1 MKLNEIKLEVDYF
14 NFDEK
19 LYQKLKPTPLKNPK
33 LVSYNKQACD
43 LINLDYNECE
53 TKDFT
58 DFING
63 SNILQGSIPYSM
75 VYAGHQFGHFV
86 PQLGDGR
93 AINLGSVNNW
103 HLQTKG
109 SGITRYSRQGD
120 GRAILRSSIREY
132 LMSEAM
138 HGLNIPTTR
147 ALGIIDSDSFA
158 HRGWEQE
165 SCSIVLRMSPS
176 WIRVGTFEFF
186 ARTSNAK
193 ENLTQLADYVIK
205 QSYPHLID
213 EENQEKR
220 YEKMFYSLVDKT
232 AELFAKWQT
241 YGFMHGVLNT
251 DNFSMAGLTI
261 DYGPYAFMDYFEKN
275 CICNHTDA
283 EGRYSYNNQP
293 YVARWNLIVL
303 ADTLGQICSKEK
315 LMDYMKTFLPQHEKV
330 YLELMNKRLGLDAS
344 KSGNSNFHLILELL
358 GSLEAS
364 KMDYNLFFYRLTHLK
379 SFEDLSSILD
389 IAVFQD
395 PLIKWFESYNKVCIE
410 QNSSFEDRFLIMKKV
425 NPKYILKNYIIQ
437 EAIEKAHEGDYS
449 LVNDLLKIAQNPF
462 DEHCDFEKYAQ
473 ATPLK
478 FANIQ
483 LSCSS

>member
-14 NFDEK
+14 EFDEK

-33 LVSYNKQACD
+33 LVSYNPQACD
-43 LINLDYNECE
+43 LINLDYAECE
-53 TKDFT
+53 TKEFV

-63 SNILQGSIPYSM
+63 SNILKGSEPYSM

-93 AINLGSVNNW
+93 AINLGSVNKW

-109 SGITRYSRQGD
+109 SGITRYSRRGD
-120 GRAILRSSIREY
+120 GRAVLRSSIREY

-138 HGLNIPTTR
+138 HGINIPTTR
-147 ALGIIDSDSFA
+147 ALGIIDSETFA
-158 HRGWEQE
+158 HRGWEEE
-165 SCSIVLRMSPS
+165 SCSIVLRMSSS

-186 ARTSNAK
+186 ARTQNAK
-193 ENLTQLADYVIK
+193 ENLTQLADYVIE
-205 QSYPHLID
+205 QSYAHLID
-213 EENQEKR
+213 EENK
-220 YEKMFYSLVDKT
+220 YEKMFYCLVDKT
-232 AELFAKWQT
+232 AELFALWQT

-275 CICNHTDA
+275 CICNHTDT

-303 ADTLGQICSKEK
+303 ADALGQICSKEK
-315 LMDYMKTFLPQHEKV
+315 LMQYMNTFLPQHEKV

-344 KSGNSNFHLILELL
+344 KSGNSNLNLILELL

-364 KMDYNLFFYRLTHLK
+364 RIDYNLFFYKLTNLK
-379 SFEDLSSILD
+379 SFDDLSSVLD
-389 IAVFQD
+389 IAVFQE
-395 PLIKWFESYNKVCIE
+395 PLKQWFDSYIKVCEE
-410 QNSSFEDRFLIMKKV
+410 QESSFESRFIIMKKV

-437 EAIEKAHEGDYS
+437 EAIEKAHLGDYS

-462 DEHCDFEKYAQ
+462 DEHLEFERYAQ
-473 ATPLK
+473 STPMK

>member
-14 NFDEK
+14 EFDEK

-33 LVSYNKQACD
+33 LVSYNPQACD
-43 LINLDYNECE
+43 LINLDYAECE
-53 TKDFT
+53 TKEFV

-63 SNILQGSIPYSM
+63 SNILKGSEPYSM

-93 AINLGSVNNW
+93 AINLGSVNKW

-109 SGITRYSRQGD
+109 SGITRYSRRGD
-120 GRAILRSSIREY
+120 GRAVLRSSIREY

-147 ALGIIDSDSFA
+147 ALGIIDSETFA
-158 HRGWEQE
+158 HRGWEEE
-165 SCSIVLRMSPS
+165 SCSIVLRMSSS

-186 ARTSNAK
+186 ARTQNAK
-193 ENLTQLADYVIK
+193 ENLTQLADYVIE
-205 QSYPHLID
+205 QSYAHLID
-213 EENQEKR
+213 EENK
-220 YEKMFYSLVDKT
+220 YEKMFYCLVDKT
-232 AELFAKWQT
+232 AELFALWQT

-275 CICNHTDA
+275 CICNHTDT

-303 ADTLGQICSKEK
+303 ADALGQICSKEK
-315 LMDYMKTFLPQHEKV
+315 LMQYMNTFLPQHEKV

-344 KSGNSNFHLILELL
+344 KSGNSNLNLILELL

-364 KMDYNLFFYRLTHLK
+364 KIDYNLFFYKLTNLK
-379 SFEDLSSILD
+379 SFDDLSSVLD
-389 IAVFQD
+389 IAVFQE
-395 PLIKWFESYNKVCIE
+395 PLKQWFDSYIKVCKE
-410 QNSSFEDRFLIMKKV
+410 QESSFESRFIIMKKV

-437 EAIEKAHEGDYS
+437 EAIEKAHLGDYS

-462 DEHCDFEKYAQ
+462 DEHLEFERYAQ
-473 ATPLK
+473 STPMK

>member
-14 NFDEK
+14 EFDEK

-33 LVSYNKQACD
+33 LVSYNPQACD
-43 LINLDYNECE
+43 LINLDYAECE
-53 TKDFT
+53 TKEFV

-63 SNILQGSIPYSM
+63 SNILKGSEPYSM

-93 AINLGSVNNW
+93 AINLGSVNKW

-109 SGITRYSRQGD
+109 SGITRYSRRGD
-120 GRAILRSSIREY
+120 GRAVLRSSIREY

-138 HGLNIPTTR
+138 HGINIPTTR
-147 ALGIIDSDSFA
+147 ALGIIDSETFA
-158 HRGWEQE
+158 HRGWEEE
-165 SCSIVLRMSPS
+165 SCSIVLRMSSS

-186 ARTSNAK
+186 ARTQNAK
-193 ENLTQLADYVIK
+193 ENLTQLADYVIE
-205 QSYPHLID
+205 QSYAHLKD
-213 EENQEKR
+213 EENK
-220 YEKMFYSLVDKT
+220 YEKMFYCLVDKT
-232 AELFAKWQT
+232 AELFALWQT

-275 CICNHTDA
+275 CICNHTDV

-303 ADTLGQICSKEK
+303 ADALGQICSNEK
-315 LMDYMKTFLPQHEKV
+315 LMQYMNTFLPQHEKI
-330 YLELMNKRLGLDAS
+330 YLDLMNKRLGLDAS
-344 KSGNSNFHLILELL
+344 KSGNSNLNLILELL

-364 KMDYNLFFYRLTHLK
+364 KIDYNLFFYKLKNLK
-379 SFEDLSSILD
+379 SFDDLSSVLD
-389 IAVFQD
+389 IAVFQE
-395 PLIKWFESYNKVCIE
+395 PLKQWFDSYIKVCEE
-410 QNSSFEDRFLIMKKV
+410 QESSFENRFIIMKKV

-437 EAIEKAHEGDYS
+437 EAIEKAHLGDYS

-462 DEHCDFEKYAQ
+462 DEHLEFERYAQ
-473 ATPLK
+473 STPMK

>member
-14 NFDEK
+14 EFDEK

-33 LVSYNKQACD
+33 LVSYNPQACD
-43 LINLDYNECE
+43 LINLDYAECE
-53 TKDFT
+53 TKEFV

-63 SNILQGSIPYSM
+63 SNILKGSEPYSM

-93 AINLGSVNNW
+93 AINLGSVNKW

-109 SGITRYSRQGD
+109 SGITRYSRRGD
-120 GRAILRSSIREY
+120 GRAVLRSSIREY

-138 HGLNIPTTR
+138 HGINIPTTR
-147 ALGIIDSDSFA
+147 ALGIIDSETFA
-158 HRGWEQE
+158 HRGWEEE
-165 SCSIVLRMSPS
+165 SCSIVLRMSSS

-186 ARTSNAK
+186 ARTQNAK
-193 ENLTQLADYVIK
+193 ENLTQLADYVIE
-205 QSYPHLID
+205 QSYAHLKD
-213 EENQEKR
+213 EENK

-232 AELFAKWQT
+232 AELFALWQT

-275 CICNHTDA
+275 CICNHTDT

-303 ADTLGQICSKEK
+303 ADALGQICSKEK
-315 LMDYMKTFLPQHEKV
+315 LMQYMNTFLPQHEKV

-344 KSGNSNFHLILELL
+344 KSGNSNLNLILELL

-364 KMDYNLFFYRLTHLK
+364 KIDYNLFFYKLTNLK
-379 SFEDLSSILD
+379 SFDDLSSVLD
-389 IAVFQD
+389 IAVFQE
-395 PLIKWFESYNKVCIE
+395 PLKQWFDSYIKVCEE
-410 QNSSFEDRFLIMKKV
+410 QESSFESRFIIMKKV

-437 EAIEKAHEGDYS
+437 EAIEKAHLGDYS

-462 DEHCDFEKYAQ
+462 DEHLEFERYAQ
-473 ATPLK
+473 STPMK

>member
-14 NFDEK
+14 EFDEK

-33 LVSYNKQACD
+33 LVSYNPQACD
-43 LINLDYNECE
+43 LINLDYAECE
-53 TKDFT
+53 TKEFV

-63 SNILQGSIPYSM
+63 SNILKGSEPYSM

-93 AINLGSVNNW
+93 AINLGSVNKW

-109 SGITRYSRQGD
+109 SGITRYSRRGD
-120 GRAILRSSIREY
+120 GRAVLRSSIREY

-147 ALGIIDSDSFA
+147 ALGIIDSETFA
-158 HRGWEQE
+158 HRGWEEE
-165 SCSIVLRMSPS
+165 SCSIVLRMSSS

-186 ARTSNAK
+186 ARTQNAK
-193 ENLTQLADYVIK
+193 KNLTQLADYVIE
-205 QSYPHLID
+205 QSYVHLKD
-213 EENQEKR
+213 EENK

-232 AELFAKWQT
+232 AELFALWQT

-275 CICNHTDA
+275 CICNHTDT

-303 ADTLGQICSKEK
+303 ADALGQICSKEK
-315 LMDYMKTFLPQHEKV
+315 LMQYMNTFLPQHEKV

-344 KSGNSNFHLILELL
+344 KSGNSNLNLILELL

-364 KMDYNLFFYRLTHLK
+364 KIDYNLFFYKLTNLK
-379 SFEDLSSILD
+379 SFDDLSSVLD
-389 IAVFQD
+389 IAVFQE
-395 PLIKWFESYNKVCIE
+395 PLKQWFDSYIKVCEE
-410 QNSSFEDRFLIMKKV
+410 QESSFESRFIIMKKV

-437 EAIEKAHEGDYS
+437 EAIEKAHLGDYS

-462 DEHCDFEKYAQ
+462 DEHLEFERYAQ
-473 ATPLK
+473 STPMK